1 MNTFVTVV
9 GWTCIAMLCIGAAA
23 IAVGIAARACHR
35 AFENYESAV
44 VLKCRHA
51 LGLDLRSCAH
61 WFSES
66 KETYIAIQILGERIR
81 DGYGTDVSRWRE
93 EWHEKLRSE
102 GKAKSEG
109 ESR

>member
-1 MNTFVTVV
+1 MNTFVMIV
-9 GWTCIAMLCIGAAA
+9 GWLCVLAICIAAAA
-23 IAVGIAARACHR
+23 GLVALCAGACR
-35 AFENYESAV
+35 RVFERYESAV

-66 KETYIAIQILGERIR
+66 NETYIAIQILGERIR

-93 EWHEKLRSE
+93 EWHERLRSE
-102 GKAKSEG
+102 GK
-109 ESR
+109 ESGNA